1 MTVFGFQPHDKNIV
15 LMEFAKCGDIK
26 EIGSG
31 RDDAVNW
38 MHLKY
43 AVRMHATAC
52 LLLIML
58 NSAEEHSPLGA
69 GE

>member
-1 MTVFGFQPHDKNIV
+1 MTVFGFHAHDKNIV

-43 AVRMHATAC
+43 AVRMHATTC
-52 LLLIML
+52 LLLMML
-58 NSAEEHSPLGA
+58 TFAGEHPPLGG